1 MVHTQP
7 AEGFVHPFSPA
18 ARQAPYPA
26 FSWLRDNA
34 PLFLDSYSGMYYVT
48 DHASVAQI
56 LRDQRFSAAL
66 GQRDRDQS
74 LPPVMLNTDP
84 PEHQRL
90 RAPGRLLLG
99 PAAIARHLAQIA
111 DETERLLDGLAARTE
126 AEVTVDLGPPF
137 ATIVLAAVLRIPP
150 PERSAFAAL
159 ARQAS
164 VNLDPLAGQAAAR
177 AGRQAA
183 GLLTRY
189 LDGNTDRA
197 LAADADTST
206 GTGSPLA
213 DLARDGRLSRGEMLG
228 ILTLTVI
235 GGFEPLACLV
245 GNALAWLLPR
255 PAAMAALRAADQG
268 AAERAVDELLR
279 LESPI
284 PFVSRVSTEPVALPG
299 GNVPAGARVLAVLA
313 AANRDPAVFSRPD
326 DLVLDRTPNP
336 HLAFGG
342 GGHFCLAGPL
352 VRSCAAVL
360 LARLVRRFPGLRAV
374 PGERPEWAD
383 SLIPRRVR
391 ALPVTLG

>member
-1 MVHTQP
+1 MVQTQP
-7 AEGFVHPFSPA
+7 PDGFVHPFSPA
-18 ARQAPYPA
+18 ARQVPYPA
-26 FSWLRDNA
+26 FAWLRDNA
-34 PLFLDSYSGMYYVT
+34 PLFLDEYSGMYYVT
-48 DHASVAQI
+48 DHASVAQV
-56 LRDQRFSAAL
+56 LRDQRFSAAG

-74 LPPVMLNTDP
+74 LPPLMLNSDP

-99 PAAIARHLAQIA
+99 PAAVTEHL
-111 DETERLLDGLAARTE
+111 ERITAESAGLLDSLAARTE
-126 AEVTVDLGPPF
+126 VEVTSDLGIPF

-150 PERSAFAAL
+150 SERAGFAAL
-159 ARQAS
+159 AGRAS
-164 VNLDPLAGQAAAR
+164 VNLDPLAGPAAAL
-177 AGRQAA
+177 AGQRAA

-189 LDGNTDRA
+189 LDGNTDRE
-197 LAADADTST
+197 LAAGTS
-206 GTGSPLA
+206 GPLV
-213 DLARDGRLSRGEMLG
+213 DLARDGRLSRAEMLG

-255 PAAMAALRAADQG
+255 PAAMDALRQADAS

-284 PFVSRVSTEPVALPG
+284 PFVSRVATEPVALPCG
-299 GNVPAGARVLAVLA
+299 HLRAGARVLAVLA
-313 AANRDPAVFSRPD
+313 AANRDPAVFSQPN

-352 VRSCAAVL
+352 VRGCAAVL
-360 LARLVRRFPGLRAV
+360 LAGLACRFPRLRTA
-374 PGERPEWAD
+374 PGEQPQWAD

-391 ALPVTLG
+391 RLRMILD

>member
-1 MVHTQP
+1 MVQTQP
-7 AEGFVHPFSPA
+7 PDGFVHPFSPA

-26 FSWLRDNA
+26 FAWLRDNA
-34 PLFLDSYSGMYYVT
+34 PLFLDRYSGMYYVT
-48 DHASVAQI
+48 DHASVAQV
-56 LRDQRFSAAL
+56 LRDHRFSAAL

-99 PAAIARHLAQIA
+99 PAAVSEHLRQITA
-111 DETERLLDGLAARTE
+111 EAERLLDGLAAGEE
-126 AEVTVDLGPPF
+126 AEVTSDLGVPF
-137 ATIVLAAVLRIPP
+137 ATIALASVLQIPQA
-150 PERSAFAAL
+150 ERSAFAVL
-159 ARQAS
+159 ARRAS
-164 VNLDPLAGQAAAR
+164 VNLDPLAGPAAAR

-189 LDGNTDRA
+189 LDGNTDREV
-197 LAADADTST
+197 AAGAD
-206 GTGSPLA
+206 SPLA
-213 DLARDGRLSRGEMLG
+213 ELARDGRLSRAEMLG
-228 ILTLTVI
+228 ILSLTVI
-235 GGFEPLACLV
+235 GGFEPLACLI

-255 PAAMAALRAADQG
+255 PAAMDQLRAADAN

-284 PFVSRVSTEPVALPG
+284 PFVSRVSTEPVELPCG
-299 GNVPAGARVLAVLA
+299 HLPAGARVLAVLA
-313 AANRDPAVFSRPD
+313 AANRDPAVFAEPD
-326 DLVLDRTPNP
+326 DLVLDRTPSP

-352 VRSCAAVL
+352 VRACAAVL
-360 LARLVRRFPGLRAV
+360 LAGLVRRFPGLRAA
-374 PGERPEWAD
+374 PGARTEWAD

-391 ALPVTLG
+391 RLHVVLS

>member
-1 MVHTQP
+1 MVQTQP
-7 AEGFVHPFSPA
+7 PDGFVHPFSPA

-26 FSWLRDNA
+26 FAWLRDNA
-34 PLFLDSYSGMYYVT
+34 PLFLDRYSGMYYVT
-48 DHASVAQI
+48 DHASVAQV
-56 LRDQRFSAAL
+56 LRDHRFSAAL

-99 PAAIARHLAQIA
+99 PAAVREHLRQITA
-111 DETERLLDGLAARTE
+111 EAERLLDGLAAGEET
-126 AEVTVDLGPPF
+126 EVTSDLGTPF
-137 ATIVLAAVLRIPP
+137 ATIALASVLRIPQA
-150 PERSAFAAL
+150 ERSAFAAL
-159 ARQAS
+159 ARRAS
-164 VNLDPLAGQAAAR
+164 VNLDPLAGPVAAR

-189 LDGNTDRA
+189 LDGNTDRELTA
-197 LAADADTST
+197 GAD
-206 GTGSPLA
+206 SPLA
-213 DLARDGRLSRGEMLG
+213 ELARYGRLSRAEMLG
-228 ILTLTVI
+228 ILSLTVI
-235 GGFEPLACLV
+235 GGFEPLACLI

-255 PAAMAALRAADQG
+255 PEAMDQLRAADAN

-284 PFVSRVSTEPVALPG
+284 PFVSRVSTEPVELPCG
-299 GNVPAGARVLAVLA
+299 HLPAGARVLAVLA
-313 AANRDPAVFSRPD
+313 AANRDPAVFAEPD
-326 DLVLDRTPNP
+326 DLVLDRAPNS

-352 VRSCAAVL
+352 VRACAAVL
-360 LARLVRRFPGLRAV
+360 LAGLVRRFPGLRAA
-374 PGERPEWAD
+374 PGERTEWAD

-391 ALPVTLG
+391 RLHVVLS

>member
-1 MVHTQP
+1 MVQTQP
-7 AEGFVHPFSPA
+7 PDGFVHPFSPA
-18 ARQAPYPA
+18 ARQVPYPA
-26 FSWLRDNA
+26 FAWLRDNA
-34 PLFLDSYSGMYYVT
+34 PLFLDQYSGMYYVT
-48 DHASVAQI
+48 DHASVAQV

-74 LPPVMLNTDP
+74 LPAVMLNTDP

-99 PAAIARHLAQIA
+99 PAAITEHLERITAESA
-111 DETERLLDGLAARTE
+111 RLLDGLAARTE
-126 AEVTVDLGPPF
+126 IEVTTDLGVPF
-137 ATIVLAAVLRIPP
+137 ATIVLAAVLRIPSA
-150 PERSAFAAL
+150 EQAAFAAL
-159 ARQAS
+159 AGRAS
-164 VNLDPLAGQAAAR
+164 VNLDPLAGQSAAR

-189 LDGNTDRA
+189 LDGNTDRE
-197 LAADADTST
+197 LAAGAS
-206 GTGSPLA
+206 GPLV
-213 DLARDGRLSRGEMLG
+213 DLARDGRLSRAEMLG

-235 GGFEPLACLV
+235 GGFDPLACLI

-255 PAAMAALRAADQG
+255 PGAMDELREADAS
-268 AAERAVDELLR
+268 AAERAIDELLR

-284 PFVSRVSTEPVALPG
+284 PFVSRVSTEPVELPCG
-299 GNVPAGARVLAVLA
+299 HLPAGARVLAVLS
-313 AANRDPAVFSRPD
+313 AANRDPAVFSQPD

-360 LARLVRRFPGLRAV
+360 LTGLVRRFPGLRTA
-374 PGERPEWAD
+374 PGDQPQWAD

-391 ALPVTLG
+391 RLRMILD